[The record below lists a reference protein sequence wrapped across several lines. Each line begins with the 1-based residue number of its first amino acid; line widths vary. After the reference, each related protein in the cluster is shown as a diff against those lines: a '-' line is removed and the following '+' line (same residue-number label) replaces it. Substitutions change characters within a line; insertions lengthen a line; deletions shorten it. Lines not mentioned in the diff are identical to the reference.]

1 MEIQQR
7 LPNGP
12 TNPQSEEAVCAL
24 SLYWGQT
31 DPRAPRWH
39 RRNYRRGTALPSL
52 VKAV

>member
-24 SLYWGQT
+24 SLYWVK
-31 DPRAPRWH
+31 PI
-39 RRNYRRGTALPSL
+39 RGRHAGIGAIVAGATALPSL